1 VVRASGIGVS
11 EMDDSSSSLNKPS
24 LLERLTALLTPEPED
39 RDELIAFLR
48 AAHEREL
55 FNADAFSI
63 IEGALQMSDRRVRDI
78 MVARARMNVLHI
90 DDSVASIIDVAVKTG
105 HSRFPVVGS
114 DKDDVLGIL
123 LAKDLLRFF
132 AGQEFCL
139 REMLRPAMF
148 IPESKPLDVL
158 LREFRLSHNH
168 MAVVVD
174 EYGGVAG
181 LVTIEDVLEQIVGE
195 IEDEYDV
202 DVDVDDEDGGDIIPV
217 HGGRFCVRA
226 MTSIDDFN
234 EAFAVAFSAE
244 EFETVGGLLI
254 RHFGRL
260 PRPGET
266 AMIEGWRFRVLRA
279 DSRRIDTLLAER
291 VADIDSGTSGA

>member
-1 VVRASGIGVS
+1 MGVS
-11 EMDDSSSSLNKPS
+11 EMDDSGSSSNKPS
-24 LLERLTALLTPEPED
+24 LLERLAALLTPEPED
-39 RDELIAFLR
+39 RDELIALLR

-63 IEGALQMSDRRVRDI
+63 IEGALQMSDMRVCDI
-78 MVARARMNVLHI
+78 MVARARMNVLRI
-90 DDSVASIIDVAVKTG
+90 DDSVASIVAFAVKTG
-105 HSRFPVVGS
+105 HSRFPVVGG

-158 LREFRLSHNH
+158 LREFRLNRNH

-202 DVDVDDEDGGDIIPV
+202 DVDAEGGCDIVPV
-217 HGGRFCVRA
+217 HGGRFRVKA
-226 MTSIDDFN
+226 MTLIEDFN
-234 EAFAVAFSAE
+234 AAFSAAFSAE
-244 EFETVGGLLI
+244 EVDTVGGLLI

-260 PRPGET
+260 PRPGEAAT
-266 AMIEGWRFRVLRA
+266 IEGWRFRVLRA
-279 DSRRIDTLLAER
+279 DSRRIDMLLAER
-291 VADIDSGTSGA
+291 VPDIGSGASGA

>member
-1 VVRASGIGVS
+1 MS
-11 EMDDSSSSLNKPS
+11 EMDDPSSSSDKPS

-39 RDELIAFLR
+39 RRELIAFLR

-55 FNADAFSI
+55 FDADALSI
-63 IEGALQMSDRRVRDI
+63 IEGALQMSDMRVCDI

-90 DDSVASIIDVAVKTG
+90 DDSVTAIVAFAVKTG
-105 HSRFPVVGS
+105 HSRFPVVGG
-114 DKDDVLGIL
+114 DKDDVMGIL

-139 REMLRPAMF
+139 REMLRPALF
-148 IPESKPLDVL
+148 IPESKPLNVL
-158 LREFRLSHNH
+158 LREFRLSRNH

-195 IEDEYDV
+195 IEDEYDT
-202 DVDVDDEDGGDIIPV
+202 DDGSDGDIIPL
-217 HGGRFCVRA
+217 GAGRFRVKA
-226 MTSIDDFN
+226 LIPIGDFN
-234 EAFAVAFSAE
+234 EAFATAFSAE
-244 EFETVGGLLI
+244 EIDTVGGLLI

-260 PRPGET
+260 PCRGDT
-266 AMIEGWRFRVLRA
+266 AIIEGWHFRVLRA
-279 DSRRIDTLLAER
+279 DSRRIYTLLAER
-291 VADIDSGTSGA
+291 ASGIDSGASAA